1 MSRILSIATAQYPI
15 GRPAE
20 ISAYAETLE
29 KWVSEAARRIDG
41 PGLLVFPEYGAMELA
56 STFGAVIEGDLDE
69 QIAAIGGLVERV
81 DAEHAALASR
91 HGLHILAASLPV
103 RLADGRAVNRAR
115 LFAPNGEIGVQDK
128 QIMTRFERE
137 SWGISG
143 NPGLRL
149 FETPIGRIGIAI
161 CYDVEFPLIG
171 RAFGEAGAEIVLA
184 PSCTDTLAGAN
195 RVRTGAR
202 ARALENQYAVVVS
215 ATVGDAPWSPSV
227 DVNRG
232 RAGVYVPSDVAISET
247 GILAEGTLDAE
258 GWVHGSVDLDL
269 IARARTDGEVLS
281 FRHWGEQPGA
291 TTLALPAVEHI
302 HLGFEERPP
311 C

>member
-1 MSRILSIATAQYPI
+1 MSRVLSIATAQYPI
-15 GRPAE
+15 GRPADF
-20 ISAYAETLE
+20 STYAETLTA
-29 KWVSEAARRIDG
+29 WVGEAAHRIDG

-56 STFGAVIEGDLDE
+56 STFGAATEGDLE
-69 QIAAIGGLVERV
+69 GQIAAVSGLVERI
-81 DAEHAALASR
+81 DALHAALAAR

-115 LFAPNGEIGVQDK
+115 FFAPNGEIGVQDK

-171 RAFGEAGAEIVLA
+171 RAFGEAGAEVVLA

-195 RVRTGAR
+195 RVRTGAL
-202 ARALENQYAVVVS
+202 ARALENQYVVVVS
-215 ATVGDAPWSPSV
+215 ATVGEAPWSPSV

-232 RAGVYVPSDVAISET
+232 RAGIYAPSDAAISET
-247 GILAEGTLDAE
+247 GILTEGRLDAA

-281 FRHWGEQPGA
+281 FHHWGEQPGA
-291 TTLALPAVEHI
+291 ATLALPAVEHI
-302 HLGFEERPP
+302 RLGFEERSP